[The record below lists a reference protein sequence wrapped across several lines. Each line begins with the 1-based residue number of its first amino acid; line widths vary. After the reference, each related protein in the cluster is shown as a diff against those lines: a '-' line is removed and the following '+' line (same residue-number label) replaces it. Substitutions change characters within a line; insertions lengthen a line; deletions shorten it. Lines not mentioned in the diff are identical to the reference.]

1 MYVYL
6 TQKRKAKRFKMAT
19 KSTRKQL
26 AGEIYDLYNRKWQ
39 QFGNSKKSAWVR
51 HLLNGDLGTG
61 YKSIEELAYWR
72 DRLLAEAA

>member
-1 MYVYL
+1 
-6 TQKRKAKRFKMAT
+6 MAT

-39 QFGNSKKSAWVR
+39 QFGNGKKSAWVR

-61 YKSIEELAYWR
+61 YKSLEELATWR
-72 DRLLAEAA
+72 DLLLAEAA

>member
-1 MYVYL
+1 
-6 TQKRKAKRFKMAT
+6 MAT

-39 QFGNSKKSAWVR
+39 QFGNKSAWVR
-51 HLLNGDLGTG
+51 HLLKGDLGTG
-61 YKSIEELAYWR
+61 YKSIEELASWR

>member
-1 MYVYL
+1 
-6 TQKRKAKRFKMAT
+6 MAT

-26 AGEIYDLYNRKWQ
+26 AGEIYDLYNRKWP

-61 YKSIEELAYWR
+61 YKSIEELASWR

>member
-1 MYVYL
+1 
-6 TQKRKAKRFKMAT
+6 MAT

-39 QFGNSKKSAWVR
+39 HFGNSKKSTWVR

-61 YKSIEELAYWR
+61 YKSLEELASWR
-72 DRLLAEAA
+72 DRLLVEAA